1 MRMARTAR
9 EWGSLEPGREFDS
22 TVWRER
28 GTPLVRAT
36 GAGALSGH
44 TVAVKDLY
52 AVAGFPLGGG
62 VADFL
67 GEPSTAHA
75 DVIAR
80 LLAAGADITGIAQ
93 TDEFAYSITGGNGR
107 YGMPVNPAAPQR
119 IPGGSSSGS
128 AVAVARGEVSIGL
141 GTDTAGSIRVP
152 AAYQGLWGIRT
163 THGCLSGAGVLPLAQ
178 SFDAVGWMTRDLD
191 TLKTVADCL
200 LPEQVSTP
208 VELIVDPALCELADE
223 DLAAASRGVAKR
235 MGAVETS
242 VDADPETWFTAF
254 RTVQGFEAWSNH
266 GAWIRA
272 HPGALEPE
280 VAQRFQAAS
289 TITAEQALAA
299 REVVQTAAELLRAA
313 LRDRVLV
320 LPTTATLPPPR
331 TALLGELEFGR
342 TRTLYLTCL
351 ASIAGGPAVNI
362 PLPGIEGIPSGLCL
376 IGAPGMDRVI
386 LELISEKG
394 WDSGQFGFPG

>member
-1 MRMARTAR
+1 MVRTDLDR
-9 EWGSLEPGREFDS
+9 GSHALESEFDS

-28 GTPLVRAT
+28 GTPLVPAT

-75 DVIAR
+75 DVVAR

-107 YGMPVNPAAPQR
+107 YGMPVNPVAPQR

-163 THGCLSGAGVLPLAQ
+163 THGCLSRAGVLPLAQ
-178 SFDAVGWMTRDLD
+178 SFDAVGWMTRDLE
-191 TLKTVADCL
+191 TLKAVADCL

-208 VELIVDPALCELADE
+208 ARLIVDPALCELADD
-223 DLAAASRGVAKR
+223 DLAAASLGAAKR
-235 MGAVETS
+235 MGAAEAI
-242 VDADPETWFTAF
+242 VDAEPETWFAAF

-266 GAWIRA
+266 GEWIRA
-272 HPGALEPE
+272 HPDALEPE

-289 TITAEQALAA
+289 MITEEQALAA
-299 REVVQTAAELLRAA
+299 REVLRTAADLLRAA
-313 LRDRVLV
+313 LRDRILV
-320 LPTTATLPPPR
+320 LPTTATPPPPR
-331 TALLGELEFGR
+331 MALLGTLESGR

-351 ASIAGGPAVNI
+351 ASIAGAPAVNI
-362 PLPGIEGIPSGLCL
+362 PLPSVEGIPSGLCL
-376 IGAPGMDRVI
+376 IGAPGMDRAI
-386 LELISEKG
+386 LDTISEI
-394 WDSGQFGFPG
+394 DSDTGQFGFPG

>member
-1 MRMARTAR
+1 MARTGQGRGSR
-9 EWGSLEPGREFDS
+9 EVEREFDS

-28 GTPLVRAT
+28 GTPLVRAA
-36 GAGALSGH
+36 GMGALSGH

-75 DVIAR
+75 EVVAQ
-80 LLAAGADITGIAQ
+80 LLAAGADVTGIAQ

-163 THGCLSGAGVLPLAQ
+163 THGCLSTAGVLPLAQ

-191 TLKTVADCL
+191 TLKAVADCL
-200 LPEQVSTP
+200 LPEQGSTP
-208 VELIVDPALCELADE
+208 AQLVVDPSLCELAD
-223 DLAAASRGVAKR
+223 DVLSAASLDAAKR

-242 VDADPETWFTAF
+242 MDADPEGWFNAF

-266 GAWIRA
+266 GEWIRE

-280 VAQRFQAAS
+280 VAQRFQVAS
-289 TITAEQALAA
+289 TITAEQAGAA
-299 REVVQTAAELLRAA
+299 REVVRTAADHLRAA
-313 LRDRVLV
+313 LRDRILV
-320 LPTTATLPPPR
+320 LPTTATLPPAR
-331 TALLGELEFGR
+331 LALLETLEYGR

-351 ASIAGGPAVNI
+351 ASIAGAPAVNI
-362 PLPGIEGIPSGLCL
+362 PLLSIDGIPSGLCL
-376 IGAPGMDRVI
+376 IGAPGMDRTI
-386 LELISEKG
+386 IDTISEIG
-394 WDSGQFGFPG
+394 LDTGQFGFPE